1 MVSGAPATPGRSGTE
16 ADVALLGYARVST
29 REQDPTRQ
37 VDELLRAGCVRV
49 WTDHGVSGTVA
60 SRPELD
66 ALLGYA
72 REDDVVVVTELSRL
86 GRTMR
91 GLVVLVDD
99 LAGQGIHLRSLTQ
112 GIDTSAATGTLLIGL
127 FSALAALEREVL
139 VERTRSG
146 LAAARARGR
155 VGGRPVVVD
164 AERLVAA
171 RALID
176 SGQSVVSVARTLGV
190 GRSSLYRALERERT
204 AAATAR

>member
-1 MVSGAPATPGRSGTE
+1 M
-16 ADVALLGYARVST
+16 ALLGYARVST
-29 REQDPTRQ
+29 REQDPARQ
-37 VDELLRAGCVRV
+37 IDELTRAGCERV

-72 REDDVVVVTELSRL
+72 RAGDVVVVTELSRL

-91 GLVVLVDD
+91 GLVVLADD

-112 GIDTSAATGTLLIGL
+112 GIDTSSSTGTLLIGL

-139 VERTRSG
+139 VERTRSA
-146 LAAARARGR
+146 LAASRARGR

-164 AERLVAA
+164 GERLAAA
-171 RALID
+171 RTLID
-176 SGQSVVSVARTLGV
+176 GGQSVVSVARTLGV
-190 GRSSLYRALERERT
+190 GRSSLYRAIERQR
-204 AAATAR
+204 ASAGAR

>member
-1 MVSGAPATPGRSGTE
+1 M
-16 ADVALLGYARVST
+16 ALLGYARVST
-29 REQDPTRQ
+29 REQDPRRQ
-37 VDELLRAGCVRV
+37 VDELLRAGCERV
-49 WTDHGVSGTVA
+49 WTDHGISGTVA

-66 ALLGYA
+66 AMLGYA
-72 REDDVVVVTELSRL
+72 RAGDVIVVTELSRL

-91 GLVVLVDD
+91 GLVVMVDD
-99 LAGQGIHLRSLTQ
+99 LATQGIHLRSLTQ

-139 VERTRSG
+139 VERTKSG

-164 AERLVAA
+164 QERLAAA

-190 GRSSLYRALERERT
+190 GRSSLYRALERERQM
-204 AAATAR
+204 AASR